1 MRNLQLTCP
10 QCGVFNEIN
19 EPKCWKCQRA
29 ISDEEKHN
37 VLNDLS
43 PEEREQRSKQ
53 EAQRKT
59 TLNGQSDEKV
69 GAASGSTVKIIF
81 GVILVA
87 IGFLIYANGEQLGV
101 TLLGGEDQIMRDM
114 MNGAMFDKG
123 YTNRAS
129 SIGNFLQGLYIVV
142 IAIGSIMVLLGLAK
156 SKK

>member
-1 MRNLQLTCP
+1 MQQPDALASLIIP
-10 QCGVFNEIN
+10 LAILILLF
-19 EPKCWKCQRA
+19 WLFSRA
-29 ISDEEKHN
+29 
-37 VLNDLS
+37 
-43 PEEREQRSKQ
+43 
-53 EAQRKT
+53 RKGNIRGSGP
-59 TLNGQSDEKV
+59 TLDAVNNSNRQ
-69 GAASGSTVKIIF
+69 IIF
-81 GVILVA
+81 GVIVVA

-156 SKK
+156 STK